1 MGVAVKIVD
10 GIINRDGEVKTGK
23 VECRAMEALNR
34 EAFTLTYKDMAI
46 TIPLTEVQ
54 KLVEKARRSK

>member
-34 EAFTLTYKDMAI
+34 ESFTIACEDMII
-46 TIPLTEVQ
+46 TIPLTEAQ
-54 KLVEKARRSK
+54 KLIEKARKSK

>member
-34 EAFTLTYKDMAI
+34 EAFTLTYEDMVI
-46 TIPLTEVQ
+46 TIPLTEAQ
-54 KLVEKARRSK
+54 KLIQKARKSK